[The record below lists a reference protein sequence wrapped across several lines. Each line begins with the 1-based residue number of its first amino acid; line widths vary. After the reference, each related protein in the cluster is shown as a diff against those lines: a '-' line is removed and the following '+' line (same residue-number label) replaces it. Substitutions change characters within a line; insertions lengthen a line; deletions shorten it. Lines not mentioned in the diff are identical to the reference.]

1 MTLTWAHLSSTQSHT
16 HTKSSFVLVLSDL
29 REVLLALGAHLEVL
43 AVLDRVVHRDEQV
56 AHVALVRRVQ
66 GEELDLGD
74 NSIGK
79 LLEESLDYL

>member
-1 MTLTWAHLSSTQSHT
+1 MQHDLELGTPLSLQHHI
-16 HTKSSFVLVLSDL
+16 HTKSSLVLVVLSDL

-66 GEELDLGD
+66 REKLDLGG
-74 NSIGK
+74 NSIAK
-79 LLEESLDYL
+79 FLE